1 MASVFFSDLEEDIP
15 ALRVRK
21 QDVSEH
27 CIFPIARWRVIQ
39 DEGTELTEENSE
51 LINRTYSM
59 SSLLLFQE
67 P

>member
-1 MASVFFSDLEEDIP
+1 MVSYQVLSPSGWLAFFSDLEEDTP

-39 DEGTELTEENSE
+39 DESSELTEENQ
-51 LINRTYSM
+51 N
-59 SSLLLFQE
+59 
-67 P
+67 